1 MQMMKHSSIKG
12 LFLPAIAL
20 CSLLLSGN
28 TAHAA
33 LVTYSFTERCQPG
46 Q

>member
-20 CSLLLSGN
+20 CSLLLVSPD
-28 TAHAA
+28 HVEAA
-33 LVTYSFTERCQPG
+33 L
-46 Q
+46 